1 MFLVNASP
9 PLIDDAIF
17 LMGRFDE
24 YIKEFF
30 ADDMEYILKG
40 LEEPEVK
47 ERLRAHADLESNV
60 MMSLKE

>member
-1 MFLVNASP
+1 MA
-9 PLIDDAIF
+9 IDDAIF

-30 ADDMEYILKG
+30 ADDKEYILKG

-47 ERLRAHADLESNV
+47 ERLRAHADMESRMMMYVKEDLECR
-60 MMSLKE
+60 E